1 MRSGTKPPS
10 MEVDE
15 KEMIQ
20 KKQYTNRSD
29 EWSTPQD
36 VFDELNAEF
45 HFDLD
50 PCATDENHKCENYFT
65 KEQDGLKQ
73 NWGGVQSV
81 LQSTIRKYCK
91 VDGEVFQRGVQRQYI
106 GCHAYTIE
114 DRHKIFPQFRL
125 QQSRDTFHK
134 GKIAVWR

>member
-1 MRSGTKPPS
+1 
-10 MEVDE
+10 MEVAE
-15 KEMIQ
+15 EEMIQ

-81 LQSTIRKYCK
+81 LQSTVWKYCK
-91 VDGEVFQRGVQRQYI
+91 VDGEVFQRGM
-106 GCHAYTIE
+106 
-114 DRHKIFPQFRL
+114 
-125 QQSRDTFHK
+125 
-134 GKIAVWR
+134 